1 MMVEMMVGMMV
12 EMMVEVMDWMMVI
25 RLDKIRLINYCAR

>member
-1 MMVEMMVGMMV
+1 MVEMMVGMMV
-12 EMMVEVMDWMMVI
+12 EMMVEVMVWMMVI